1 MSSKERSTSGHNLLL
16 LFIAFFGI
24 FVYGLLTALPGAVL
38 PELERHRFLPDDAR
52 VATFLLI
59 NAVGAVIAYI
69 VSGPLTDRL
78 GKKFTLWVGSALV
91 LGSMAG
97 LALIVADV
105 PAGAALAL
113 IFSCSLVFG
122 LGANAIVSAGHALVG
137 DIARSKVN
145 AALNLL
151 DVCFGLG
158 LTVLPLLAQR
168 VLRDAEVSAIFWVL
182 AIFTAL
188 LLVLVVVPRFPRP
201 VHPES
206 FPLREAGD
214 LFRSASFWLLAI
226 ALFMYVGTE
235 VSVVKWVVTFV
246 ERDPQLVSSAG
257 IDAVRLQNMAQASP
271 DSLIEFFKNDP
282 AGIGLSSYALRT
294 LALFGISLMVGRLV
308 SSFLL
313 GVVRVASLKLLMA
326 GSAITTIGLA
336 VAVNAATP
344 GTVRWAI
351 VIGGIGMGPIFPTS
365 VGIAS
370 VIIPRIAG
378 TAMSWVMGIGFCGL
392 LVIPPSVGYI
402 SEAVGGQIGDVRKGL
417 FAVLTAS
424 AIMLVLHIVLAAR
437 ERRRS
442 SQQPLAVEPEV
453 TARAES

>member
-1 MSSKERSTSGHNLLL
+1 MSTNDRSSSGHNLLL

-38 PELERHRFLPDDAR
+38 PELERHQFLPNDAK

-113 IFSCSLVFG
+113 IFACSLVLG

-137 DIARSKVN
+137 DIAKSKIN

-158 LTVLPLLAQR
+158 LTVLPLLAEKVR
-168 VLRDAEVSAIFWVL
+168 HDASLSTIFWVL
-182 AIFTAL
+182 AIFTTV
-188 LLVLVVVPRFPRP
+188 LLVLVVVPKFPRP

-206 FPLREAGD
+206 FPLREAGG
-214 LFRSASFWLLAI
+214 LFRSASFWFLAI

-246 ERDPQLVSSAG
+246 ERDPRLVSAVG
-257 IDAVRLQNMAQASP
+257 IDAVRLQHMAQASP
-271 DSLIEFFKNDP
+271 DALIDFFKNDP
-282 AGIGLSSYALRT
+282 AGVALSSYALRT
-294 LALFGISLMVGRLV
+294 LSLFGISLMVGRLI

-313 GVVRVASLKLLMA
+313 GVMRVGGLKLLMA
-326 GSAITTIGLA
+326 GSAVTTIGLI
-336 VAVNAATP
+336 VTVSAATP
-344 GTVRWAI
+344 ETVRWAI

-370 VIIPRIAG
+370 VIAPRIAG

-402 SEAVGGQIGDVRKGL
+402 SEAVGGEVGDVRKGL

-437 ERRRS
+437 ERRGETK
-442 SQQPLAVEPEV
+442 QPYEGEAEGA
-453 TARAES
+453 ARAK